1 MSGAAELRL
10 DYVSPLPPVRSGI
23 ADYSRDLVPALAE
36 HCDLRIIA
44 VPGQEISEDIRG
56 KYSPVGAHE
65 LGAGGRLPFYQMG
78 NNPYHEEV
86 QKLALASPGVVTLHD
101 VVLHHL
107 LIEATLAKGDF
118 EGYARRL
125 SEDHGWIGELVAKA
139 RYWGELSSAAMFG
152 LPVHRTLVRRQ
163 RGVLVHSQWAEEQVL
178 EENPDLAVR
187 VVPMGIPLPAPVD
200 PEAARAFR
208 SSRGLPPDCPLL
220 GSFGFQ
226 TPIKRTVVVI
236 QALAKPGLEDA
247 HLLIAGEVSPQLE
260 LAAEA
265 IERGV
270 SDRVHITGFLS
281 YDEFEAAITA
291 CDLCINLRYPTA
303 GETSASL
310 LRVLALG
317 RPAVVSDYAQFRELP
332 GEVALAVALG
342 EGEAE
347 ELARSAGE
355 VLASPEILDR
365 MGLAARS
372 FIARHHDPAAAAA
385 AVIEACLALR
395 DLEPPRRTA
404 EAVAPPTTLLW
415 RDLPG
420 EIEVSGADS
429 PWSEGERR
437 DLKVRLT
444 NRGIARWLATKET
457 PGGVQLTV
465 EWRCEIGGEALE
477 AEQNELPRGL
487 DTDQAYEFRFALRRP
502 LGSRYLV
509 IEPHIDKL
517 SGLSAFGG
525 PSWVGDFTERMESAS
540 GLGS

>member
-1 MSGAAELRL
+1 MGGSDLRL

-36 HCDLRIIA
+36 LCELRIVA
-44 VPGQEISEDIRG
+44 VPGQEISDEIRR
-56 KYSPVGAHE
+56 KHTPVEVAE
-65 LGAGGRLPFYQMG
+65 LGADDRLPLYQMG

-86 QKLALASPGVVTLHD
+86 QKLALTTPGVVTLHD

-107 LIEATLAKGDF
+107 LIEATLGKGDF

-125 SEDHGWIGELVAKA
+125 SEDHGWIGELVARA

-163 RGVLVHSQWAEEQVL
+163 RGILVHSQWAAEQVL
-178 EENPDLAVR
+178 DENPDLAVR
-187 VVPMGIPLPAPVD
+187 VVPMGIPLPAPVE

-208 SSRGLPPDCPLL
+208 SSRDLPLDRPLL

-226 TPIKRTVVVI
+226 TPIKRTAVAI
-236 QALAKPGLEDA
+236 QALAEPGLKDA
-247 HLLIAGEVSPQLE
+247 HLLIAGEVSPQLA
-260 LAAEA
+260 LAEDAV
-265 IERGV
+265 RFGV
-270 SDRVHITGFLS
+270 ADRVHITGFLS

-332 GEVALAVALG
+332 GDVALAIPLDESEV
-342 EGEAE
+342 EA
-347 ELARSAGE
+347 LARSAGE
-355 VLASPEILDR
+355 VLAKPEALEQ
-365 MGLAARS
+365 MGRAARA
-372 FIARHHDPAAAAA
+372 FIEENHDPDAAAT
-385 AVIEACLALR
+385 AVVESCFELR
-395 DLEPPRRTA
+395 ELEPPGLDATS
-404 EAVAPPTTLLW
+404 VASPTTLLW

-420 EIEVSGADS
+420 EVEVSGADG
-429 PWSEGERR
+429 PWPEGDRR
-437 DLKVRLT
+437 ELVVRLT
-444 NRGIARWLATKET
+444 NRGVARWLATKET

-465 EWRCEIGGEALE
+465 EWRFEIGGEALE
-477 AEQNELPRGL
+477 EQQNELPRSL

-502 LGSRYLV
+502 LGTRFLV

-525 PSWVGDFTERMESAS
+525 PSWVGDFTEPMESALS
-540 GLGS
+540 PSS